1 MNKRNNK
8 IIINAVTMFPWQ
20 GLLKIGVRA
29 TKVANI
35 DDTDKK
41 LPDGVI

>member
-1 MNKRNNK
+1 MLLPCSHGKD
-8 IIINAVTMFPWQ
+8 
-20 GLLKIGVRA
+20 LLKISVRE